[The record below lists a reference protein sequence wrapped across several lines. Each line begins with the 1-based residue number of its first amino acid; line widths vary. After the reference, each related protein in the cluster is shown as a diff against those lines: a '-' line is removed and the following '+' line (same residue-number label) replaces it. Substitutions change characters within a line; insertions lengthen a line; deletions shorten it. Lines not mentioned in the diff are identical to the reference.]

1 MNNTHTYKLIVVEDE
16 HLIRQNII
24 KKINSLSIPFELV
37 GEASNGELPFLL

>member
-24 KKINSLSIPFELV
+24 KKLILYL
-37 GEASNGELPFLL
+37 FLLN